1 MPQFDNCSH
10 CFMPLHGQAI
20 CPSCG
25 YSPVNGKAYPDA
37 LPVFSILK
45 NRYLLGRVL
54 GQGGFGITYAALDL
68 QTNQR
73 RAIKEYMPTEYA
85 LREPGRMTIHA
96 RPDARSRRVFQH
108 GKEKYIQEADTLQRL
123 IRNPTVVDITDYFE
137 ENSTAYLVMEF
148 LDGKNLQ
155 QLAASQGGTLE
166 PNYARQIM
174 AQIASTLM
182 DVHAKGILHRD
193 LSPENIISLKD
204 GSVKLIDFGAA
215 RGFVMG
221 ENQGKSVLLKVGYAP
236 PEQYSST
243 GNQGYWSDVY
253 AFCATFYKL
262 ISGKMVPDA
271 MMRQR
276 GMALPTL
283 LDMGCRVTAKTSYVI
298 QKGLEMDIRNRYQ
311 NFKEL
316 LDDLD
321 LQAMV
326 KDPQRP
332 ASQGIGP
339 QSTETRKRW
348 LWGTGNKGREFTVSP
363 GYRINLRGRESQ
375 GLLRTQGWSLIGRIQ
390 TADVPL
396 LTNDSNISRN
406 HCRVRYDAESNS
418 FFVVD
423 TSTNGTYRVQDRSRL
438 PFNQEARVRPGE
450 TLYLAT
456 SDNLL
461 VFELRS

>member
-10 CFMPLHGQAI
+10 CFMPLHGQTV
-20 CPSCG
+20 CPCCG
-25 YSPVNGKAYPDA
+25 YSPANGKSYPDA

-85 LREPGRMTIHA
+85 LRDAGRKTIHA
-96 RPDARSRRVFQH
+96 RPDAHSRRIFQH
-108 GKEKYIQEADTLQRL
+108 GKEKYIQEAETLQRL

-166 PNYARQIM
+166 PDYARQIM

-204 GSVKLIDFGAA
+204 GSIKLIDFGAA

-253 AFCATFYKL
+253 ALCATFYKL

-271 MMRQR
+271 MIRQR
-276 GMALPTL
+276 GLVVPTL

-298 QKGLEMDIRNRYQ
+298 QKGLEIDIKNRYQ

-321 LQAMV
+321 LQATV
-326 KDPQRP
+326 KEPP
-332 ASQGIGP
+332 NTGI
-339 QSTETRKRW
+339 Q
-348 LWGTGNKGREFTVSP
+348 GTGPRRPWPWGKGKEPREPATTVIPSF
-363 GYRINLRGRESQ
+363 RISLRGRGGQ

-406 HCRVRYDAESNS
+406 HCRVCYDAENS
-418 FFVVD
+418 CFLVVD
-423 TSTNGTYRVQDRSRL
+423 TSSNGTYRLQDRSRL
-438 PFNQEARVRPGE
+438 PFNQVARVKPGE

-461 VFELRS
+461 TLELRS